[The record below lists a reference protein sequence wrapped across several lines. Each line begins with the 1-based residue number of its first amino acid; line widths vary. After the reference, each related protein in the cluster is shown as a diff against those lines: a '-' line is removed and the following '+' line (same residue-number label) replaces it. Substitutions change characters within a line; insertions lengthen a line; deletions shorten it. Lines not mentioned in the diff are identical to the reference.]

1 MASDSSVDPTK
12 SEGRLRD
19 LLSDRYSIER
29 ELGRG
34 GMGRVYLARDL
45 KHGRQVAIKVL
56 SPELATGIGAERFL
70 REIRTTARL
79 SHPHIVALHDSG
91 GAEGVPYY
99 IMPHVEGE
107 SLRDSLRRRVRLP
120 VAEAIR
126 LAREV
131 AAALAYAHAHG
142 VVHRDIKPDN
152 ILLAGGRHAC
162 VADFGLA
169 RALALATDM
178 RLTGLGTALGS
189 PLYMSPEQAG
199 GESDVD
205 ARSDIYGLGC
215 VLFEMLAGEPPF
227 RSDDVR
233 VLLSQHLTSPPPR
246 LRNRRADV
254 SPALEEIVLRCLEKG
269 PDRRFQ
275 SADELEAALGA
286 LDSGTSLPAA
296 ELDGASRARRRPG
309 KGIIIAGVSSVVVLL
324 AVGVLWGS
332 DLAGPFWP
340 FSSEPLDD
348 NRYAVLPFRAD
359 ADVPDDVQAD
369 LRLWDELSKWDGI
382 VTVDR
387 LQLGD
392 VLARADGTIDQ
403 SRAAEIGR
411 AVRAGR
417 IVRGEVRTIG
427 DSIRVTAVLHRLGGL
442 GAEVGRGSAS
452 FARDGTSRD
461 SAFVSLAQQLL
472 FATAAGTSTAG
483 PGTRSVAAQEA
494 YFAGRRALEA
504 WDFVVAESL
513 LEQAA
518 RNDPGYASA
527 HVWLAQVRLWRGMPV
542 DEWSLHAVRASGRVG
557 ELGTREAELAR
568 ALVSM
573 AEGNFPQA
581 CERYRSLLRRD
592 ERDFAAWFG
601 LAECHSR
608 DPLVVEDE
616 GSPSGFAFRGSYHQA
631 VQAYERA
638 FTSLPSS
645 FHGFSEGSYSRV
657 RDLLYTRT
665 EAFRRG
671 RAGDERERYIG
682 WPSWSGDTLAIVP
695 HPWERAQSG
704 SVPIPPTNAQA
715 VRNLRR
721 IFHDIARIWAG
732 SFPRDPEAVAAL
744 AYALQLNGREDA
756 LSTLARARTFAS
768 TPDLRLRLM
777 SDEVWLRVR
786 LGLPDAIGQLTTAAA
801 LADSAIALAQD
812 AQVSGQSGALVA
824 GLAALRGRI
833 ADAEFWSRR
842 SAPEIEGLEN
852 VPASIATDAS
862 ALLALSSVEPE
873 ANRIGELE
881 EIVHGYVEEG
891 ADQSL
896 RDRMISTLLERPAI
910 LVFPSD
916 TFRLHLDPPAVAG
929 QILRAQAAA
938 AALRRDDALRLL
950 EERVAVL
957 TPYQPVL
964 WASDGVLP
972 LARLYQDLGHPDRAH
987 DLVLRYLEALR
998 WSEPGALES
1007 VARAGALMRLIALA
1021 AETAEPGSNERW
1033 HRSLRA
1039 LRR

>member
-1 MASDSSVDPTK
+1 MNPES
-12 SEGRLRD
+12 RLRD
-19 LLSDRYSIER
+19 LLSDRYTIER

-34 GMGRVYLARDL
+34 GMGRVYLARDR

-91 GAEGVPYY
+91 DAEGVPYY
-99 IMPHVEGE
+99 IMPHIQGE
-107 SLRDSLRRRVRLP
+107 SLRDLLRRTGRLP

-131 AAALAYAHAHG
+131 AAALTYAHVHG

-169 RALALATDM
+169 RALALATDT
-178 RLTGLGTALGS
+178 RLTGLGAALGS

-199 GESDVD
+199 GERDVD

-227 RSDDVR
+227 RGDDVR
-233 VLLSQHLTSPPPR
+233 ALLARHLTSPPPR

-254 SPALEEIVLRCLEKG
+254 SPALEEIVLRCLEKD

-275 SADELEAALGA
+275 TADELEAALGA
-286 LDSGTSLPAA
+286 LESRTSLPAA
-296 ELDGASRARRRPG
+296 EPDGASRARRRPG
-309 KGIIIAGVSSVVVLL
+309 KGVIIASLSAAVVLL

-332 DLAGPFWP
+332 DVAGSFWP

-348 NRYAVLPFRAD
+348 SRYAVLPFQTD

-369 LRLWDELSKWDGI
+369 LRLWDELSKWNGI

-392 VLARADGTIDQ
+392 VLARADGAIDQ

-427 DSIRVTAVLHRLGGL
+427 DSIRVTAVVHRLGGL
-442 GAEVGRGSAS
+442 GGEVGRGSAS
-452 FARDGTSRD
+452 FARDGTGRD
-461 SAFVSLAQQLL
+461 SAFVGLAQQLL
-472 FATAAGTSTAG
+472 FATAAGISTAG

-504 WDFVVAESL
+504 WDFVVADSL
-513 LEQAA
+513 LEQAT
-518 RNDPGYASA
+518 RTDPGYASA
-527 HVWLAQVRLWRGMPV
+527 HVWLAQVRLWRGRPV
-542 DEWSLHAVRASGRVG
+542 DEWSLHAARASGRVG
-557 ELGTREAELAR
+557 DLGTREAELAR
-568 ALVSM
+568 ALLSLT
-573 AEGNFPQA
+573 EGNFPQA

-608 DPLVVEDE
+608 DPLVVQDDR
-616 GSPSGFAFRGSYHQA
+616 SPSGFSFRGSYHQA
-631 VQAYERA
+631 VQAYQRA
-638 FTSLPSS
+638 FTALPSS

-665 EAFRRG
+665 EGHREGWAEDG
-671 RAGDERERYIG
+671 RQRYLG

-695 HPWERAQSG
+695 HTWERAQSG

-715 VRNLRR
+715 VRSLRR
-721 IFHDIARIWAG
+721 VFHEIARIWAG
-732 SFPRDPEAVAAL
+732 TFPRDPEAVAAL

-756 LSTLARARTFAS
+756 LSTLAQARAFAS
-768 TPDLRLRLM
+768 TPELRLRLM
-777 SDEVWLRVR
+777 SDEVWLRIR
-786 LGLPDAIGQLTTAAA
+786 LGLPDEVAQLTTAAA
-801 LADSAIALAQD
+801 LADSAIALAED
-812 AQVSGQSGALVA
+812 EQVTGQSGALVA
-824 GLAALRGRI
+824 GLAVLRGRT
-833 ADAEFWSRR
+833 ADAEFWARR
-842 SAPEIEGLEN
+842 SAPEIVGLEN
-852 VPASIATDAS
+852 VPASVGADAS
-862 ALLALSSVEPE
+862 ALLVLSSVEPE
-873 ANRIGELE
+873 ASRIGELE
-881 EIVHGYVEEG
+881 EIVHGYVEDG

-896 RDRMISTLLERPAI
+896 RERMISTLLERPAI

-916 TFRLHLDPPAVAG
+916 TFRLHRDPPAVSS

-938 AALRRDDALRLL
+938 ADQRRDDALRLL
-950 EERVAVL
+950 EARVALL
-957 TPYQPVL
+957 TRYRPVL
-964 WASDGVLP
+964 WTPDGVLP

-998 WSEPGALES
+998 WGEPGVLES
-1007 VARAGALMRLIALA
+1007 VARAGALMRLIVLA
-1021 AETAEPGSNERW
+1021 AETAAPGSDERW
-1033 HRSLRA
+1033 QRSLRA
-1039 LRR
+1039 LRG